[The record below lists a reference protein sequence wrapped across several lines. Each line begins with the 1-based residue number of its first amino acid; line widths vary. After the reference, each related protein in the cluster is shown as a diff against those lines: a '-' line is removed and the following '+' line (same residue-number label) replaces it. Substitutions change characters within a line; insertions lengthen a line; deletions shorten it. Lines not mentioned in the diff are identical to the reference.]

1 MVFFSASALAVNCQR
16 AVTPLENTICNNDN
30 LHWLDS
36 TLMVVY
42 HQALQ
47 QEGVEDSNKKYDDW
61 GKLLKKC
68 TSDKALLN
76 K

>member
-1 MVFFSASALAVNCQR
+1 MSPGIFRVLFLLMLFFSASALAVNCQR

-47 QEGVEDSNKKYDDW
+47 Q
-61 GKLLKKC
+61 
-68 TSDKALLN
+68 
-76 K
+76 